1 MERPV
6 RKSPRLKDYD
16 YSLFGAYFLTICTH
30 KFQYLFGEIEF
41 GARGNSTHLSDI
53 GIIVQ
58 KNIEGLQGR
67 FPEFDILNYVIMP
80 NHIHILVLKVDIGS
94 SNSRTVSDFVCSF
107 KSLATKEIR
116 LEYPAIQVW
125 KNSFHDHIIR
135 NDRDLTV
142 HWDYIEQNVN
152 RWQKDDYYHSN
163 LSH

>member
-1 MERPV
+1 MGGLCPI
-6 RKSPRLKDYD
+6 KCCHLND

-58 KNIEGLQGR
+58 KNIEGLQER

-94 SNSRTVSDFVCSF
+94 SNCRTVSDFVCSF
-107 KSLATKEIR
+107 KSLA
-116 LEYPAIQVW
+116 
-125 KNSFHDHIIR
+125 
-135 NDRDLTV
+135 
-142 HWDYIEQNVN
+142 
-152 RWQKDDYYHSN
+152 
-163 LSH
+163 